1 MAYTQVSSLD
11 VVQAAY
17 EQLAYFALR
26 SQLLFDQAADVMPTN
41 QSMPGSSVI
50 FTKFADLS
58 AATSALNEIVDVTP
72 VAMSDSQVTVTLA
85 EYGNAVNTT
94 AKLRGTSFLDVDAAA
109 ANIIGYNA
117 GDSIDQIVRD
127 VLAAGTENIFY
138 GSGGASLPT
147 SRATVGSDDIL
158 TANDV
163 RKMTASLR
171 KKNVAPRDGGFYVG
185 YIHPDVS
192 YDLRRETGNA
202 AWNAPHINVDTAN
215 IYTGEIGTFESI
227 RFIETPR
234 AKVFENASNGSGSS
248 TGSTATVDV
257 YCTHILGQQALAKAY
272 STTDGNGPFPRIIEG
287 PVVDA
292 LRRFNPTGW
301 YWLGGY
307 GRFREEALGRIES
320 SSSIGANT

>member
-1 MAYTQVSSLD
+1 MSKTQTSSLN
-11 VVQAAY
+11 VSKAAY

-26 SQLLFDQAADVMPTN
+26 SELLFDQAADVQPTN

-50 FTKFADLS
+50 FTKFADMS
-58 AATSALNEIVDVTP
+58 AATTPLTEDTDVTP
-72 VAMSDSQVTVTLA
+72 VAMSDAQVTVTLL

-117 GDSIDQIVRD
+117 GDSIDQVVRE
-127 VLAAGTENIFY
+127 VLAGGSQNIFY
-138 GSGGASLPT
+138 GSGGASLPN
-147 SRATVGSDDIL
+147 SRATVGADDIL
-158 TANDV
+158 TANDI

-171 KKNVAPRDGGFYVG
+171 KKNVATYNGYYMGF
-185 YIHPDVS
+185 IHPDVS

-202 AWNAPHINVDTAN
+202 SWNAPHVNVDTVN
-215 IYTGEIGTFESI
+215 IYNGEIGTFESV

-234 AKVFENASNGSGSS
+234 AKIFENASDGSGSS
-248 TGSTATVDV
+248 TGSSATVDV
-257 YCTHILGQQALAKAY
+257 YCTHVMGRQSLAKAY
-272 STTDGNGPFPRIIEG
+272 SIVDGNGAFPKIVEG
-287 PVVDA
+287 PVVDV

-307 GRFREEALGRIES
+307 GRFREESLGRVES
-320 SSSIGANT
+320 SSSIGAN